1 MKNFYT
7 ILMLILGLTFISCND
22 ETEDTVDVVDETDET
37 TDTDTTEP
45 TLVIPDTYSFNRE
58 GNSSVSY
65 SGQTSRLEMAAELSS
80 HLNDETKT
88 RTELENMFNEGTG
101 FGNQGLAASGKKL
114 GNKTASSSKAS
125 STVKAQFDSLIV
137 HFTRDVA
144 PAVSSATDADSA
156 VAGIYTDPGADGR
169 TVKINAKGHEINQL
183 FTKGLM
189 GALVA
194 DQIIWGYLTTSKLDG
209 GTNKADNDAGTL
221 VDGKNYTTMEHYWD
235 EGFGYLYGLDAD
247 ITTPT
252 AEAGTYGGDVLVS
265 KYMNKVD
272 GSSLPGIAKEIY
284 DAFKHGRA
292 AIVAGDYTVR
302 DQQAEI
308 VKTKISHI
316 IGRKAADYLKSGASK
331 IKDGKWADA
340 HHALSEGWGFILS
353 LQFTKNPATG
363 EPYYSNTE
371 VNQMLSDID
380 NFWAV
385 STTELESMASNI
397 ESKFGF

>member
-1 MKNFYT
+1 MKKFYT
-7 ILMLILGLTFISCND
+7 VFILILSGLLYSCND
-22 ETEDTVDVVDETDET
+22 ESEDTVDLVDETEET
-37 TDTDTTEP
+37 TDPDTTEP

-65 SGQTSRLEMAAELSS
+65 SGQTSRLEMAAELGS

-88 RTELENMFNEGTG
+88 KAELETMFNEGTG
-101 FGNQGLAASGKKL
+101 FNNSDLDGSGKKI

-144 PAVSSATDADSA
+144 PAVISVTDADSA
-156 VAGIYTDPGADGR
+156 VAGIYTDPGTDGR

-183 FTKGLM
+183 FIKGLM

-235 EGFGYLYGLDAD
+235 EGFGYLYGMDTD
-247 ITTPT
+247 ISNTSI
-252 AEAGTYGGDVLVS
+252 EGSDVLVS
-265 KYMNKVD
+265 KYLAKVD
-272 GSSLPGIAKEIY
+272 ASSLPGIAKEIY

-292 AIVAGDYTVR
+292 AIVAGNYTVR

-308 VKTKISHI
+308 IKTKISHI
-316 IGRKAADYLKSGASK
+316 IGRKAADYLKSGAGK

-371 VNQMLSDID
+371 VNQMLNDID

-385 STTELESMASNI
+385 STTELESMASSI

>member
-1 MKNFYT
+1 MKKFYT
-7 ILMLILGLTFISCND
+7 IFILVLSGLLYSCNDESEDTVDLVD
-22 ETEDTVDVVDETDET
+22 ETEDTTDP
-37 TDTDTTEP
+37 DTTVP

-65 SGQTSRLEMAAELSS
+65 SGQTSRLEMAAELSA

-101 FGNQGLAASGKKL
+101 FGNPALAASGKKL

-137 HFTRDVA
+137 YFTRDVA
-144 PAVSSATDADSA
+144 PAVTNATDADSA
-156 VAGIYTDPGADGR
+156 VAGIYTDHGADGR

-183 FTKGLM
+183 FIKGLM

-247 ITTPT
+247 ITAPT

-353 LQFTKNPATG
+353 LQFTKN
-363 EPYYSNTE
+363 
-371 VNQMLSDID
+371 
-380 NFWAV
+380 
-385 STTELESMASNI
+385 
-397 ESKFGF
+397 

>member
-1 MKNFYT
+1 MKKFYT
-7 ILMLILGLTFISCND
+7 VFILILSGLLYSCND
-22 ETEDTVDVVDETDET
+22 ESEDTVDLVDETEET
-37 TDTDTTEP
+37 TDPDTTEP

-65 SGQTSRLEMAAELSS
+65 SGQTSRLEMAAELGS

-88 RTELENMFNEGTG
+88 KAELETMFNEGTG
-101 FGNQGLAASGKKL
+101 FNNSDLDGSGKKI

-144 PAVSSATDADSA
+144 PAVISVTDADSA

-183 FTKGLM
+183 FIKGLM

-235 EGFGYLYGLDAD
+235 EGFGYLYGMDTD
-247 ITTPT
+247 ISNTSI
-252 AEAGTYGGDVLVS
+252 EGSDVLVS
-265 KYMNKVD
+265 KYLAKVD
-272 GSSLPGIAKEIY
+272 ASSLPGIAKEIY

-292 AIVAGDYTVR
+292 AIVAGNYTVR

-308 VKTKISHI
+308 IKTKISHI
-316 IGRKAADYLKSGASK
+316 IGRKAADYLKSGAGK

-371 VNQMLSDID
+371 VNQMLNDID

-385 STTELESMASNI
+385 STTELESMASSI